1 MNYKLKILPKA
12 KLDLKEIAIWYDEE
26 VQKGLGKRF
35 LSSVKT
41 EMALVQNE
49 PLIFQTKYDNNK
61 TVLVKTFP
69 YLIHYEIIN
78 SEIVVKAVLHTS
90 RSNKKHPE

>member
-1 MNYKLKILPKA
+1 MNYKLKILPQA

-35 LSSVKT
+35 LTSVKT
-41 EMALVQNE
+41 EMYLVQKD
-49 PLIFQTKYDNNK
+49 PFIFQTKYYNNK
-61 TVLVKTFP
+61 TVLIKNFP

-78 SEIVVKAVLHTS
+78 IEIVVKAVLHTS
-90 RSNKKHPE
+90 RSTKKYPK

>member
-1 MNYKLKILPKA
+1 MNYKLKILPRA
-12 KLDLKEIAIWYDEE
+12 KIDLKEIAIWYDEE

-41 EMALVQNE
+41 EMALVQSE

-61 TVLVKTFP
+61 TVLVKNFP
-69 YLIHYEIIN
+69 YLIHYEIID
-78 SEIVVKAVLHTS
+78 SEIVVSSFTHL
-90 RSNKKHPE
+90 KKY

>member
-12 KLDLKEIAIWYDEE
+12 KLDLKEIAIWYEEE

-41 EMALVQNE
+41 EMALVQ
-49 PLIFQTKYDNNK
+49 
-61 TVLVKTFP
+61 
-69 YLIHYEIIN
+69 
-78 SEIVVKAVLHTS
+78 
-90 RSNKKHPE
+90 

>member
-1 MNYKLKILPKA
+1 MNYKLKILPRA
-12 KLDLKEIAIWYDEE
+12 KLDLKEIAVWYDEE

-41 EMALVQNE
+41 EMALVQNN

-61 TVLVKTFP
+61 TILVKNFL

-78 SEIVVKAVLHTS
+78 NHIVVKAVFHTS
-90 RSNKKHPE
+90 RNPKNYPK

>member
-12 KLDLKEIAIWYDEE
+12 KLDLKEIAFWYDEE

-41 EMALVQNE
+41 EMALVQKE
-49 PLIFQTKYDNNK
+49 PLIFQTKYDIQK
-61 TVLVKTFP
+61 LK
-69 YLIHYEIIN
+69 IIN
-78 SEIVVKAVLHTS
+78 EF
-90 RSNKKHPE
+90 EDY

>member
-1 MNYKLKILPKA
+1 MNYKLKILPRA
-12 KLDLKEIAIWYDEE
+12 KLDLKEIAVWYDEE
-26 VQKGLGKRF
+26 VQKGFGKRL

-41 EMALVQNE
+41 EMALVQNN

-61 TVLVKTFP
+61 TILVKNFP

-78 SEIVVKAVLHTS
+78 NHIVVKAVFHTS
-90 RSNKKHPE
+90 RNPKNYPK

>member
-12 KLDLKEIAIWYDEE
+12 KLDLKEIAIWYEEE

-41 EMALVQNE
+41 EMALVQKE
-49 PLIFQTKYDNNK
+49 PLIFQTKYDIQK
-61 TVLVKTFP
+61 LK
-69 YLIHYEIIN
+69 IIN
-78 SEIVVKAVLHTS
+78 EF
-90 RSNKKHPE
+90 EDY

>member
-1 MNYKLKILPKA
+1 MNYKLKILPRA
-12 KLDLKEIAIWYDEE
+12 KLDLKEIAVWYDEE

-41 EMALVQNE
+41 EMALVQNN

-61 TVLVKTFP
+61 TILVKNFP
-69 YLIHYEIIN
+69 YLIHCEIIN
-78 SEIVVKAVLHTS
+78 NHIVVKAVFHTS
-90 RSNKKHPE
+90 RNPKNYPK

>member
-1 MNYKLKILPKA
+1 MNYKLKILPRA
-12 KLDLKEIAIWYDEE
+12 KLDLKEIAVWYDEE
-26 VQKGLGKRF
+26 VQKGFGKRF

-41 EMALVQNE
+41 EMALVQNN

-61 TVLVKTFP
+61 TILVKSFP

-78 SEIVVKAVLHTS
+78 SHIVVKAVLHTS
-90 RSNKKHPE
+90 RNPKNYPK

>member
-1 MNYKLKILPKA
+1 
-12 KLDLKEIAIWYDEE
+12 
-26 VQKGLGKRF
+26 
-35 LSSVKT
+35 
-41 EMALVQNE
+41 MALVQKE

-61 TVLVKTFP
+61 TVLVKAFP

-90 RSNKKHPE
+90 RSTKKYPE

>member
-1 MNYKLKILPKA
+1 MNYKLKILPRA
-12 KLDLKEIAIWYDEE
+12 KLDLKEIAVWYDEE

-41 EMALVQNE
+41 EMALVQNN

-61 TVLVKTFP
+61 TILVKNFP

-78 SEIVVKAVLHTS
+78 NHIVVKAVFHTS
-90 RSNKKHPE
+90 RNPKNYPK

>member
-41 EMALVQNE
+41 EMALVQKE
-49 PLIFQTKYDNNK
+49 PLIFQTKYDIQK
-61 TVLVKTFP
+61 LK
-69 YLIHYEIIN
+69 IIN
-78 SEIVVKAVLHTS
+78 EF
-90 RSNKKHPE
+90 EDY

>member
-1 MNYKLKILPKA
+1 MNYKLKILPRA

-26 VQKGLGKRF
+26 VQKVLGKRF

-41 EMALVQNE
+41 EMALVQSE

-61 TVLVKTFP
+61 TILVKNFP
-69 YLIHYEIIN
+69 YLIHYEIITN
-78 SEIVVKAVLHTS
+78 HIVVKAVLHTS
-90 RSNKKHPE
+90 RNPKNYPK

>member
-1 MNYKLKILPKA
+1 MNYKLKILPRA
-12 KLDLKEIAIWYDEE
+12 KLDLKEIAVWYDEE
-26 VQKGLGKRF
+26 VQKGFGKRF

-41 EMALVQNE
+41 EMALVQNN

-61 TVLVKTFP
+61 TILVKNFP

-78 SEIVVKAVLHTS
+78 NHIVVKAVLHTS
-90 RSNKKHPE
+90 RNPKNYPK